1 MQQTQPK
8 RVGRAVRTAVALI
21 ATGSL
26 LAACAPAAPGDNGE
40 EPVETVTVK
49 LSSPFPTTNAIGRL
63 IDWWLADV
71 GGQLESEG
79 VEFEYFP
86 AAALLTLS
94 DSLPGVTDGR
104 VEAAYIAESF
114 SLDRMPIWGA
124 TAIPFQTDNVEASV
138 RSQVELYENDE
149 RFRNAFRDAGV
160 EVLFFAPINAGIWA
174 LNDPIESLSEMDG
187 LRLRSSGRVAVAEA
201 ALGIDPIF
209 MDPSEVYESLNTG
222 VVDGASTFPLDNA
235 VTFGLQEVAPNFVNS
250 GYGIFTQGAIVM
262 NAEVYDSL
270 PQAARDIIESVR
282 SGDAITQAWQIQ
294 QDSEEIGCTNLLEG
308 GGNLYTVPESETEE
322 WRDSVWDELVDVWK
336 GQVNE
341 TDYQPA
347 GGRSVDEDLDDFL
360 ETWQS
365 TVATNTASAEYEPG
379 LPACQARQ

>member
-1 MQQTQPK
+1 MHQHRK
-8 RVGRAVRTAVALI
+8 VSRALRSTVALL
-21 ATGSL
+21 AAGSL
-26 LAACAPAAPGDNGE
+26 LAACAPTSGDGDAVDQ
-40 EPVETVTVK
+40 PAETITVN

-71 GGQLESEG
+71 GGQLEG

-86 AAALLTLS
+86 AGALLNLS

-138 RSQVELYENDE
+138 RSMVELYDTDE
-149 RFRNAFRDAGV
+149 RFRGAFRDAGV

-235 VTFGLQEVAPNFVNS
+235 VTFGLQEVAPNFVNA

-270 PQAARDIIESVR
+270 PQAARETIERVR

-294 QDSEEIGCTNLLEG
+294 TDSEEIGCTALIDG
-308 GGNLYTVPESETEE
+308 GGSLYTVPESETNA
-322 WRDSVWDELVDVWK
+322 WRDSVFDELVDVWK

-360 ETWQS
+360 ATWQS
-365 TVATNTASAEYEPG
+365 TVAANTASASYEPG
-379 LPACQARQ
+379 LPLCQARQ